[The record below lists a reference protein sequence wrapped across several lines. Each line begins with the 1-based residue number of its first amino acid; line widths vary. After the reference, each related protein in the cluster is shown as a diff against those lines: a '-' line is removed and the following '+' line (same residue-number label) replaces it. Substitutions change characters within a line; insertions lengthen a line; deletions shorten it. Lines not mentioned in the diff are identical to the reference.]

1 MNPMRI
7 VFAGTPDFAARHLQA
22 LLTSHHE
29 VLAVYTQPDRPA
41 GRGKKL
47 QASAV
52 KQLAES
58 HSLPVYQPASLK
70 TEAAQQGLARLK
82 PDLMIVVAYGLILP
96 QTVLDI
102 PSMGC
107 LNVHG
112 SLLPRWRGAAPI
124 QRSIW
129 AGDEETG
136 VTIMQMDKGLDT
148 GAMLY
153 KASVP
158 IETTDTSASLYEKL
172 AKVGPR
178 ALLHTLDQFDKLVPI
193 TQDDNQASYAEKL
206 TKEEARIDWQQSA
219 EQLQRNVRAFNP
231 WPVAYFELDGQP
243 IKAWQASVSAGSG
256 QPGEILSADKSGIV
270 VATGQKALCLEV
282 VQLPGKKAMPV
293 ADILN
298 ARKELFKV
306 GRQLN

>member
-1 MNPMRI
+1 MRI